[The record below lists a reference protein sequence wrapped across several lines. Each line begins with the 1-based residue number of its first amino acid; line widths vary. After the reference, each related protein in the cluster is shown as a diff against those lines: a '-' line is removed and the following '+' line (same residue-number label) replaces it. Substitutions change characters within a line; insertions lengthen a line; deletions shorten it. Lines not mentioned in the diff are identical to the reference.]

1 MLFNFK
7 DHDHLAFRFVIPH
20 VSLLLIYKDNWNK
33 SLIMRRVIAEI
44 IRNNALKKIYIGLHN
59 DITDND
65 FTDCKDCAFI
75 NMKMYGIN
83 LLDDFPET
91 VEELFVRELKNVNNV
106 LHFDNTKLNIEDN
119 ISSIDIS
126 IKICASRVRMLKSDS
141 HAA

>member
-33 SLIMRRVIAEI
+33 SLVMRRVIAEI
-44 IRNNALKKIYIGLHN
+44 IRNNAFQKIYVGVP
-59 DITDND
+59 DEKTDSD
-65 FTDCKDCAFI
+65 TVDCKDCAFI
-75 NMKMYGIN
+75 NMKMYGVN
-83 LLDDFPET
+83 LLDEFPET
-91 VEELFVRELKNVNNV
+91 VEELFARELKNVINV

-126 IKICASRVRMLKSDS
+126 IKICASRIRIEKSDS